1 VGGIVLG
8 LILATGLALVIVA
21 RRRQQTS
28 RQLEAVQAIVG
39 VAAGAAAG
47 MQPVPVR
54 PIAPS
59 QPAEPEAS
67 VPRWRRPSLIA
78 ARYETDNI
86 RAIRAAEPAAVLRAR
101 PARLFAEPTEV
112 LGERMVVRYGVQLL
126 NRPDEPFGRIMGD
139 LANGD
144 QVEVLDQGDIWSNVI
159 TPSGAAGWVPT
170 ATLMPSTIVHDG
182 EGDDPVLEFE
192 GSPQDVEP
200 PTLESLFE
208 ATRRARE
215 EAAGE
220 PDATS
225 GHGAVRRK
233 PSAGDGRLDAGA
245 DRSPGEDAAAE
256 SAGRRTR
263 ARRRPKV
270 RSASRGS

>member
-1 VGGIVLG
+1 MG
-8 LILATGLALVIVA
+8 
-21 RRRQQTS
+21 
-28 RQLEAVQAIVG
+28 
-39 VAAGAAAG
+39 
-47 MQPVPVR
+47 R
-54 PIAPS
+54 PITPS
-59 QPAEPEAS
+59 PPAEPEAS

-144 QVEVLDQGDIWSNVI
+144 QVEVLEQGDIWSNVI

-170 ATLMPSTIVHDG
+170 ATLLPLTIVTDG
-182 EGDDPVLEFE
+182 DGDSPAPETE
-192 GSPQDVEP
+192 ASPQDVEP
-200 PTLESLFE
+200 PTLETLFE

-215 EAAGE
+215 EGAHE
-220 PDATS
+220 PDAPS
-225 GHGAVRRK
+225 GRGAARRK
-233 PSAGDGRLDAGA
+233 PSAGNGDMDA
-245 DRSPGEDAAAE
+245 DVERSPVEDAPAE
-256 SAGRRTR
+256 HDGRRTR